1 MSVGGGRERDKSEWM
16 PELEIEKVL
25 KNIFHMIPAIQ

>member
-1 MSVGGGRERDKSEWM
+1 MSKKEWDKSEWM

-25 KNIFHMIPAIQ
+25 KKIFYMISTIQ